1 MLSRTRRYL
10 LLLNLT
16 SAVFCQTETDPYKM
30 LKEAERLFW
39 LDNWV
44 KARPLYAQCERD
56 FQQKGDVKNALLA
69 KFSRLRAD
77 SESVLSY
84 PEVSRVLAE
93 DLRNPVVEKS
103 PELRLRC
110 LIVKATA
117 DLSINDPINSGR
129 EWSEAL
135 TLARQLGG
143 KGWEERAE
151 GELGIVAFLKGETA
165 KAVELNER
173 QYSAAK
179 ALNDVA
185 GQIRSRSLKG
195 VGLVEQEQYE
205 GALQFLDEAL
215 ALSKANPEV
224 RFPLMAYMAKSTAL
238 EHQGKNRESRD
249 LLEEARHF
257 VDTTNMSVYKADL
270 LIALGSKAAKAKDVT
285 TARQCYEQAAAAA
298 QKAGM
303 PRPYADAMF
312 HLTDLSVAAG
322 DLHIAEKQV
331 KEGLVADRKLIDME
345 YLPQHLATAAEIEAR
360 LGKPEQAGAYYEDAG
375 DVIES
380 VMVNV
385 PSATVKSAL
394 IAAMSR
400 VYRGYFRLALTDYQS
415 VPKAFRVIEQAR
427 GRVVADRLRARP
439 LWAGEPTD
447 KTTPPERKL
456 AEVQIRLLAASNANE
471 RKVLMQQLYL
481 AEEEIIPVEL
491 ARYRKEFNI
500 NGEPVSLP
508 RLQQLLT
515 PDELLLEYVVDEP
528 SSFCLAI
535 TRESVQPHALPAKT
549 ALESL
554 VKAYLVET
562 QKETMGPPANHVA
575 ARNLYDAILKP
586 IQEYGAKVRLIL
598 VPDGILNQ
606 VGFDSLVNPQGDYV
620 LRSHRTTYV
629 PSATVLSLLRN
640 DIPKKQAWV
649 PLLAFGDT
657 TLNTRPDASAI
668 RPKSTEPAHVQ
679 RGVFDLDGATFN
691 PLPSAATEV
700 RAIARLAGPGSQSFL
715 GAEATETAFKSQ
727 PLARFRVLHLATH
740 AFIDAK
746 FPDRSAVV
754 LSADPQGI
762 DDGLLQ
768 VREIRNLHL
777 NADLVT
783 LSACDSGFGR
793 MQGLD
798 GMASLVNAFLFAGS
812 RSVIA
817 SLWSVDDTF
826 TASLMTRFYTHLA
839 DGTDTETA
847 LQKAKLDMLDRFGE
861 KAAPVYWAG
870 FFLSGDGNRRIAFK

>member
-1 MLSRTRRYL
+1 MLSRTRFLFALAAPL
-10 LLLNLT
+10 LL
-16 SAVFCQTETDPYKM
+16 CQTIPDPYKM

-56 FQQKGDVKNALLA
+56 FRQRGDVKNALLA

-84 PEVSRVLAE
+84 PEVSRLLAE
-93 DLRNPVVEKS
+93 DLTNPIVQKS

-129 EWSEAL
+129 EWAEAL
-135 TLARQLGG
+135 ALAQQLRE
-143 KGWEERAE
+143 KGWEERAD

-195 VGLVEQEQYE
+195 VGLVEQGQYE
-205 GALQFLDEAL
+205 AALPFLDQAI
-215 ALSKANPEV
+215 ALSTANPDV
-224 RFPLMAYMAKSTAL
+224 RFPLMAYMGKSTAL

-249 LLEEARHF
+249 LLEEAQLF
-257 VDTTNMSVYKADL
+257 VDRTNMSVYKADL
-270 LIALGSKAAKAKDVT
+270 LVALGSKAARAKDVA
-285 TARQCYEQAAAAA
+285 TARKYYEQAAAAA

-303 PRPYADAMF
+303 PRPYADSMF

-322 DLHIAEKQV
+322 DLHTAEHQV
-331 KEGLVADRKLIDME
+331 REGLIADRKLIDME
-345 YLPQHLATAAEIEAR
+345 YLPQHLATAAEIAAR
-360 LGKPEQAGAYYEDAG
+360 LGKPEQATAYYEEAG
-375 DVIES
+375 DLIET

-385 PSATVKSAL
+385 PSASVKSAL

-400 VYRGYFRLALTDYQS
+400 VYVGHFRLALTDYQS
-415 VPKAFRVIEQAR
+415 VPKAFRVLEQTR

-439 LWAGEPTD
+439 LWAGEPTTR
-447 KTTPPERKL
+447 TTPAEKKL
-456 AEVQIRLLAASNANE
+456 AEVQLRLLVASSAGE
-471 RKVLMQQLYL
+471 RKVLMPQLYA
-481 AEEEIIPVEL
+481 AEAELTPVEL
-491 ARYRKEFNI
+491 DRHRNKFSI

-508 RLQQLLT
+508 RLQQLLK
-515 PDELLLEYVVDEP
+515 PDEVLLEYVVDEP

-535 TRESVQPHALPAKT
+535 TRGSVEPHYLPPKT

-562 QKETMGPPANHVA
+562 QNEAIGPPANHLA

-586 IQEYGAKVRLIL
+586 IPEYGAKARLVI

-629 PSATVLSLLRN
+629 PSATVLSLLRT
-640 DIPKKQAWV
+640 DMPRKQAWV

-657 TLNTRPDASAI
+657 TLTTRSDASAI
-668 RPKSTEPAHVQ
+668 QPKSTKPAHNVQ
-679 RGVFDLDGATFN
+679 RGLFDLDGASFS
-691 PLPSAATEV
+691 PLPSAAAEV
-700 RAIARLAGPGSQSFL
+700 RAIAKLAGPGSQSFL
-715 GAEATETAFKSQ
+715 GAQATETTFKSQ
-727 PLARFRVLHLATH
+727 PLGRFRVLHLATH
-740 AFIDAK
+740 AFTDTK

-754 LSADPQGI
+754 LSPDPQGG

-783 LSACDSGFGR
+783 LSACDSGFGK

-812 RSVIA
+812 RSIIA

-826 TASLMTRFYTHLA
+826 TASLMTRFYTHLGGG
-839 DGTDTETA
+839 DDTETA
-847 LQKAKLDMLDRFGE
+847 LQKAKLDMLDRFGD